1 MHPFF
6 GDRCRFGR
14 GAWLIVLPCVWL
26 GVGAGQTSP
35 LARISHQLL
44 KNAEPMSSKGALMRA
59 SKATVRILEFSASP
73 WSRVHDTCGL
83 ELRPR

>member
-59 SKATVRILEFSASP
+59 SSLSDLDREASEGDGGR
-73 WSRVHDTCGL
+73 SRGS
-83 ELRPR
+83 